1 MIRFI
6 VKIFIPNYQ
15 ETQDKKVR
23 EGYGVLA
30 GIVGIICNLLLFTLK
45 LILGMF
51 MNSIAVISDA
61 FNNLTDCGSSLI
73 AIIAA
78 KMSNRPPDLE
88 HPYGHGRIEY
98 ISSLIVAFII
108 IMVGFELL
116 QSSFRKILAPEEIVF
131 NSISLIILLFAVA
144 VKLWMFSYNR
154 YIGNLINS
162 GVQKATAFDSLSD
175 AIATGAVIISTII
188 GYYFNL
194 KIDGYV
200 GLLISLFIL
209 YTGYSVAKETVNVLL
224 GASPNEELAQRITEL
239 VNAGEHIVGTHDL
252 KVHDYGPGRTIASIH
267 AEILDTVDFVEGHLI
282 IDNLEK
288 RITEELH
295 INLVIHLDPIC
306 TDQVKNAEI
315 EKLVKDAVTEV
326 DNDFIAH
333 NIRMTKGYNCNNVI
347 FQIIVPP
354 SKLPQGEIYR
364 IEIINKLKDKDP
376 QLNVIIDNITNSSL
390 ESDD

>member
-6 VKIFIPNYQ
+6 IKIFIPNYQ
-15 ETQDKKVR
+15 ETHDKKVR

-30 GIVGIICNLLLFTLK
+30 GIVGIICNLILFTLK

-78 KMSNRPPDLE
+78 KMSNRPPDPE

-116 QSSFRKILAPEEIVF
+116 QSSFKKILAPEEIIF
-131 NSISLIILLFAVA
+131 SGLSLIILLFAVA

-175 AIATGAVIISTII
+175 AIATGAVIISTLV

-209 YTGYSVAKETVNVLL
+209 YTGYSVAKETINVLL

-306 TDQVKNAEI
+306 TDQEKNAKM
-315 EKLVKDAVTEV
+315 EKLVNDAVTEV

-354 SKLPQGEIYR
+354 SKLPEGERYR
-364 IEIINKLKDKDP
+364 IEIINQLKDKDP
-376 QLNVIIDNITNSSL
+376 QLNVIIENITNSSL
-390 ESDD
+390 VSDD